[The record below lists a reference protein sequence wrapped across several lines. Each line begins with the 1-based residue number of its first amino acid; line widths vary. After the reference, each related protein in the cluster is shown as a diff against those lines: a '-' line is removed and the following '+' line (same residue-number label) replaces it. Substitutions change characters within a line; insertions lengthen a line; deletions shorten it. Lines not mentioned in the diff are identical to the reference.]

1 MQMIYNSPTFCVVE
15 FAGAH
20 ATDMVVVAQE
30 NETPPINHS
39 LFVGGY
45 EIMDKLSRREI
56 FLAGELALHFRERVS
71 ELIDGEPT
79 MEEID
84 DFLGGF
90 SALMQQPVVM
100 H

>member
-15 FAGAH
+15 FAGARASDAAH
-20 ATDMVVVAQE
+20 SETSDVVAGGHV
-30 NETPPINHS
+30 PF
-39 LFVGGY
+39 LGGY

-56 FLAGELALHFRERVS
+56 FLAGDLATHFRERVS

-90 SALMQQPVVM
+90 AALMQQPVVM